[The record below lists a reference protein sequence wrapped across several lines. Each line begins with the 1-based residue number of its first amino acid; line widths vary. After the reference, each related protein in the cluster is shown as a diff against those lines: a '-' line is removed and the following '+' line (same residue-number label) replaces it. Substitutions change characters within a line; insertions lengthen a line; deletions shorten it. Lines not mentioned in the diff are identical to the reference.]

1 MGDVEDADAL
11 KDCHM
16 LSNDAVWILD
26 RHIVAGE
33 VGHLGSELDM
43 DVMEGGFL

>member
-1 MGDVEDADAL
+1 MGDVEDAYAL
-11 KDCHM
+11 EHCHM
-16 LSNDAVWILD
+16 LSDDAIGILD
-26 RHIVAGE
+26 RHIVAGK